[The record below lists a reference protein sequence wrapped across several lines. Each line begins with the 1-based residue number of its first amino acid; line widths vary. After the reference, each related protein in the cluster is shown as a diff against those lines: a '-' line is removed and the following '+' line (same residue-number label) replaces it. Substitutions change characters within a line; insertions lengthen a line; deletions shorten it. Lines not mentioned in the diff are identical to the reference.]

1 MFSFI
6 SNNVFFKLLGHADW
20 LSQFIF
26 YSLIGMSIACWWV
39 FIYKMYSLN
48 GKLAQLRYTRTRLQ
62 TVTSLEELAHFGAL
76 LHKSLAGTLINT
88 TLTTVRKFTTNNSIK
103 PADQEAIKLSLDQS
117 LHDMIREEARYVSV
131 TRLSAE
137 TGPLIGLF
145 GTIWGLIHAFNR
157 ISERQTADIPTVA
170 PGIAEALVVT
180 LTGLF
185 VAIPAL
191 VQYYVIMQKISA
203 LEQELMMLADRIE
216 IIIQKGLPTANP
228 EWGVFNESTAQQQT
242 K

>member
-1 MFSFI
+1 MFSFL
-6 SNNVFFKLLGHADW
+6 SDNVFFKLLGHADW
-20 LSQFIF
+20 LSQLIF
-26 YSLIGMSIACWWV
+26 YSLIGMSIACWWI
-39 FIYKMYSLN
+39 FIYKMYTLN
-48 GKLAQLRYTRTRLQ
+48 GKLAQLRYTRTRLS
-62 TVTSLEELAHFGAL
+62 TVTSVEELAHFGAL
-76 LHKSLAGTLINT
+76 LHSSLAGTLINT
-88 TLTTVRKFTTNNSIK
+88 TLAIVRKLTPSASLKNS
-103 PADQEAIKLSLDQS
+103 DQESIKLSLDQS
-117 LHDMIREEARYVSV
+117 LHDMIKQEEGFISV

-170 PGIAEALVVT
+170 PGIAEALIVT

-191 VQYYVIMQKISA
+191 IQYYVVMKKINM

-216 IIIQKGLPTANP
+216 IIIQKGLPTASS
-228 EWGVFNESTAQQQT
+228 EWGVFNETSAHQQT

>member
-6 SNNVFFKLLGHADW
+6 SDNVFFKLLAHADW
-20 LSQFIF
+20 LSQLIF
-26 YSLIGMSIACWWV
+26 YGLIGMSIACWWI
-39 FIYKMYSLN
+39 FMYKISTLN
-48 GKLAQLRYTRTRLQ
+48 AKLSQLRYTRTRLQ

-76 LHKSLAGTLINT
+76 LHQSLAGTMINT
-88 TLTTVRKFTTNNSIK
+88 TLTAVRKFTTNNTLK
-103 PADQEAIKLSLDQS
+103 PVDQEAIKLSLDQS
-117 LHDMIREEARYVSV
+117 LHDMIKQEERFVSV

-170 PGIAEALVVT
+170 PGIAEALIVT

-191 VQYYVIMQKISA
+191 IQYYIIMKKISV

-216 IIIQKGLPTANP
+216 IIIQKGLPTASS
-228 EWGVFNESTAQQQT
+228 EWGVFNESTTQQQT

>member
-6 SNNVFFKLLGHADW
+6 SDNVFFKLLGHADW
-20 LSQFIF
+20 LSQLIF
-26 YSLIGMSIACWWV
+26 YSLIGMSVACWWV

-62 TVTSLEELAHFGAL
+62 TVTSLDELAHFGAL
-76 LHKSLAGTLINT
+76 LHQSLAGTLINT
-88 TLTTVRKFTTNNSIK
+88 TLTTVRKFTSNNTLK

-117 LHDMIREEARYVSV
+117 LHDMIKQEESFIAIN
-131 TRLSAE
+131 RLSAE

-191 VQYYVIMQKISA
+191 IQYYVIMKKINV

-216 IIIQKGLPTANP
+216 IIIQKGLPTASP